1 MNTENS
7 LIKISKEADMQI
19 DHVRLLVTHF
29 AECFRFYRDIIGLT
43 VKWGTET
50 DTYGSFTGEN
60 KAEVNLAIFDR
71 RSMAE
76 AIGSDHMPID
86 STGQDKSMLIIGV
99 DDIDTVVAKL
109 VDLGVN
115 IINGPLNHP
124 DWGMR
129 SAYLRD
135 PDGNLI
141 ELTGGLSQDQWS
153 PSLQE
158 ASKRF
163 QQE

>member
-1 MNTENS
+1 M
-7 LIKISKEADMQI
+7 KI

-29 AECFRFYRDIIGLT
+29 AECFRFYRDAIGLT

-60 KAEVNLAIFDR
+60 KAVVNLAIFDR

-76 AIGSDHMPID
+76 AIGNDHLPID

-99 DDIDTVVAKL
+99 EDVDAVVAKIQE
-109 VDLGVN
+109 LGVN
-115 IINGPLNHP
+115 IIHGPHNYP

-141 ELTGGLSQDQWS
+141 ELTSGIPQDQWS

-163 QQE
+163 QAE

>member
-1 MNTENS
+1 
-7 LIKISKEADMQI
+7 MQI

-29 AECFRFYRDIIGLT
+29 AECFRFYRDVIRLT
-43 VKWGTET
+43 VSWGTET
-50 DTYGSFTGEN
+50 DTYASFNGNN
-60 KAEVNLAIFDR
+60 KSLVNLAIFDR

-76 AIGSDHMPID
+76 AIGTGHLPVEIP
-86 STGQDKSMLIIGV
+86 GQDKSMLIIGV
-99 DDIDTVVAKL
+99 EDVDAEVAKL
-109 VDLGVN
+109 AGLGVK
-115 IINGPLNHP
+115 IINGPLDHP

-141 ELTGGLSQDQWS
+141 ELTGGLPQDQWS
-153 PSLQE
+153 PDLQE
-158 ASKRF
+158 AAKKF

>member
-1 MNTENS
+1 
-7 LIKISKEADMQI
+7 MQI

-29 AECFRFYRDIIGLT
+29 AECFRFYRDVIGLT
-43 VKWGTET
+43 VLWGTET
-50 DTYGSFTGEN
+50 DTYGSFAGMN
-60 KAEVNLAIFDR
+60 KGVPNLAIFDR
-71 RSMAE
+71 RSMAQ
-76 AIGSDHMPID
+76 AIGTDHLPVD
-86 STGQDKSMLIIGV
+86 TTGQDRTMLIIGV
-99 DDIDTVVAKL
+99 DDVDAEVTKL
-109 VDLGVN
+109 VGLGVK
-115 IINGPLNHP
+115 IINGPLNRP

-141 ELTGGLSQDQWS
+141 ELTGGLPQDQWS

>member
-1 MNTENS
+1 
-7 LIKISKEADMQI
+7 MQI

-29 AECFRFYRDIIGLT
+29 AECFCFYRDVIGLT
-43 VKWGTET
+43 VTWGTET
-50 DTYGSFTGEN
+50 DTYGSFAGEN
-60 KAEVNLAIFDR
+60 KTEVNLAIFNR

-76 AIGSDHMPID
+76 TIGSDHLPID
-86 STGQDKSMLIIGV
+86 CTGQDKSMLIIGV
-99 DDIDTVVAKL
+99 DDVDAVVAKL
-109 VDLGVN
+109 HDLGVN

-141 ELTGGLSQDQWS
+141 ELTSGIPQDQWS

-158 ASKRF
+158 ASRRF
-163 QQE
+163 QDEQTR